1 MTDEGVLTN
10 AGVLFS
16 DDCRIPQSRL
26 YCTRWDG
33 VEKTDA
39 INDAEYKGNILML
52 LREALAFVKSNT
64 RRGWEKLPT
73 GRRNKPDYA
82 ERAVLEGLVNHFIHR
97 DYTVVG
103 GEVHLD
109 IYDDRIVLTSPG
121 GMYNGLMVQD
131 LNLDE
136 ISSERRNPVL
146 ADVMAQL
153 DFMEKRG
160 SGLRRIIDD
169 TQSLDCYRED
179 RHPLFKSNAS
189 QFMTTLY
196 SMDYDA
202 AEGSKLALSWHQV
215 GIKSRQGGT
224 VNEDDG

>member
-1 MTDEGVLTN
+1 MTVLCEHWGLAVVHRTP
-10 AGVLFS
+10 V
-16 DDCRIPQSRL
+16 
-26 YCTRWDG
+26 
-33 VEKTDA
+33 
-39 INDAEYKGNILML
+39 
-52 LREALAFVKSNT
+52 RERSLS
-64 RRGWEKLPT
+64 PCS
-73 GRRNKPDYA
+73 
-82 ERAVLEGLVNHFIHR
+82 
-97 DYTVVG
+97 VVG

-160 SGLRRIIDD
+160 SGLRRIIDE

-202 AEGSKLALSWHQV
+202 AEGSKLAVSWHQV

-224 VNEDDG
+224 VNEEDG